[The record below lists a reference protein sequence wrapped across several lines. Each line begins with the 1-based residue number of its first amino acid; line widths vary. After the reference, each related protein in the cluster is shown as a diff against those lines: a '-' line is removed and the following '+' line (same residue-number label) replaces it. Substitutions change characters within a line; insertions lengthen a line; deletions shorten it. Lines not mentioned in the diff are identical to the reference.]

1 MSQLLDR
8 MKTVY
13 GYYSNNHVL
22 GAYPRLI
29 GMELTNHCNLECVM
43 CPQPQQ
49 TRDLGLMKEEFFR
62 KVIDE
67 VRTKSEFIY
76 LYGMGESLLHPKFF
90 EMADYAVAAN
100 LSTAL
105 STNLSFLNEERS
117 YKLLKSGIDFITLAL
132 DGATKET
139 YESIRVG
146 GEFEKNLDQAKS
158 FLRMKNELGSKCSVD
173 VQFIEMDENKTQT
186 NLVSELFTKEEKAA
200 INMFRVKPVFD
211 SPSIVQD
218 IIKHKRPCYF
228 LWSTMDITWD
238 GKVDMCCMDYD
249 AKVILGDLNAN
260 SVYDVW
266 NGEEMADL
274 RDKHK
279 KLNYE
284 SMPICDKCPVPEM
297 NYFSD
302 AAILSSGLLS
312 ASTLRKGLALYEK
325 FFVADKRNKSNSDR
339 VFID

>member
-1 MSQLLDR
+1 MNQLLDR
-8 MKTVY
+8 IKTVY

-43 CPQPQQ
+43 CPQPRQ
-49 TRDLGLMKEEFFR
+49 TRDLGLMKEEFFK
-62 KVIDE
+62 KVINE
-67 VRTKSEFIY
+67 VRGKSEFVY

-90 EMADYAVAAN
+90 EMADYTVGAG

-105 STNLSFLNEERS
+105 STNLSFLDEDRS

-132 DGATKET
+132 DGSTKET

-146 GEFEKNLDQAKS
+146 GEFEKNLKQAKR
-158 FLRMKNELGSKCSVD
+158 FLRMKNQLGVKCSVD
-173 VQFIEMDENKTQT
+173 VQFIEMDQNKLQT
-186 NLVSELFTKEEKAA
+186 NLVSELFTEEEKSA
-200 INMFRVKPVFD
+200 INIFRVKPVFD
-211 SPSIVQD
+211 SPSIVKD
-218 IIKHKRPCYF
+218 IIQHKRPCYF

-238 GKVDMCCMDYD
+238 GKADMCCMDYD
-249 AKVILGDLNAN
+249 AKVVLGDLNEE

-266 NGEEMADL
+266 NGEGMTEL
-274 RDKHK
+274 RDRHK
-279 KLNYE
+279 KLDYK

-297 NYFSD
+297 NYFSNT
-302 AAILSSGLLS
+302 AILSSGFLS

-325 FFVADKRNKSNSDR
+325 LFVADKRKKAH
-339 VFID
+339 F